1 MDLMDLYR
9 TKIKQQEAEARK
21 QAEEEA
27 KELNKDVAALIAAIE
42 DNLKNNNFKA
52 ERDSMP
58 TIRMDVVPTSNS
70 NKWTMLP
77 DMDIEGDVVAQLE
90 KDEFGPIAA
99 VSLQNTVSYGKDVI
113 EVTLYLID
121 YKK

>member
-9 TKIKQQEAEARK
+9 TKIKQQEAEARA
-21 QAEEEA
+21 QAEKEA
-27 KELNKDVAALIAAIE
+27 QELNKDVAALIAAIE

-52 ERDSMP
+52 ERGSMP
-58 TIRMDVVPTSNS
+58 TLRMDVVPTSNS
-70 NKWTMLP
+70 NKWSMLP

-121 YKK
+121 YQK

>member
-9 TKIKQQEAEARK
+9 TKIKQQEAEARA

-27 KELNKDVAALIAAIE
+27 QELKKDVAALIEAIE
-42 DNLKNNNFKA
+42 DNLKNNNFEA
-52 ERDSMP
+52 ERGSMP
-58 TIRMDVVPTSNS
+58 TLRMDVVPTSNS
-70 NKWTMLP
+70 NKWSMLP
-77 DMDIEGDVVAQLE
+77 DMDIEGDVVTQLE

-99 VSLQNTVSYGKDVI
+99 VSLQNTVSYGKDAI

-121 YKK
+121 YQK

>member
-1 MDLMDLYR
+1 MDLMDIYR
-9 TKIKQQEAEARK
+9 TKIKQQEAEAAL

-27 KELNKDVAALIAAIE
+27 QELKKDVAALIAAIE
-42 DNLKNNNFKA
+42 DNLKNNNFNA

-58 TIRMDVVPTSNS
+58 TLRMDIVPTSNS
-70 NKWTMLP
+70 NKWSMLP
-77 DMDIEGDVVAQLE
+77 DMDIEGDVVTQLE

-99 VSLQNTVSYGKDVI
+99 VSLQNTVSYGKDAI

-121 YKK
+121 YQK